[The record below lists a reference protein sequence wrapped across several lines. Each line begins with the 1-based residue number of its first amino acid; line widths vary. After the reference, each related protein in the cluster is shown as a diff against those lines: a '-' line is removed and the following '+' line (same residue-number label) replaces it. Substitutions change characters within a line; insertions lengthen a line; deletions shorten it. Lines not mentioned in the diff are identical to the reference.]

1 MWVAIEDATVGS
13 VLLVGIARTTSA
25 IEASWKY
32 LILGSVGLGF
42 ALFATLL
49 AYASSVP
56 VLGDASD
63 ALSWSRLVD
72 VAPSLDPT
80 FLRLAFVFA
89 LVGYGTKVGLVP
101 FHTWLPDAHS
111 QAPSPVSAL
120 LSGASLNVA
129 LYAMVRFHVISSA
142 GLGDGF
148 SSGLLVGFGVASF
161 ALALPFIVTQ
171 GDIKR
176 LLAYSSI
183 ENMGLL
189 AVAVG
194 FGGAVAWRVSRSSCW
209 RTR

>member
-1 MWVAIEDATVGS
+1 MWVAIEGATVGS

-89 LVGYGTKVGLVP
+89 LVGYRHQGRP
-101 FHTWLPDAHS
+101 
-111 QAPSPVSAL
+111 
-120 LSGASLNVA
+120 
-129 LYAMVRFHVISSA
+129 R
-142 GLGDGF
+142 
-148 SSGLLVGFGVASF
+148 
-161 ALALPFIVTQ
+161 ALPH
-171 GDIKR
+171 
-176 LLAYSSI
+176 
-183 ENMGLL
+183 MGCPTPT
-189 AVAVG
+189 ARPRARCQHSC
-194 FGGAVAWRVSRSSCW
+194 RVPA
-209 RTR
+209 